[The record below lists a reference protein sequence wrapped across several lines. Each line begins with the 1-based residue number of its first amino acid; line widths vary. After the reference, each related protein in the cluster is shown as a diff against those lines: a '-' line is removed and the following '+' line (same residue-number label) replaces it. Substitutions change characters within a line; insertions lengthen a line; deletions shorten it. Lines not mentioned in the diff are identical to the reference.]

1 MPDLFVWNKDFDV
14 EWSCPVDGSINLDNF
29 QLTARPA
36 CYDCD
41 REVEWR
47 DIMAPAKI
55 DQLNELWKEQDEP
68 TTSQA

>member
-1 MPDLFVWNKDFDV
+1 
-14 EWSCPVDGSINLDNF
+14 LDNF